1 MITML
6 IYYRGTQG
14 AAGSFVT
21 QMEAEGIA
29 GDIRREPGCVRYEY
43 FQPLSE
49 PGTILLLD
57 TWKDQAALDAHHA
70 SPMMKRL
77 AELRE
82 IFDLKMTAEKYVSV
96 DIGDDSKFI
105 RWGDKS

>member
-1 MITML
+1 MITMR

-14 AAGSFVT
+14 AAGSVVT
-21 QMEAEGIA
+21 QMEAEVIA

-43 FQPLSE
+43 FQPLDE

-57 TWKDQAALDAHHA
+57 TWKDQEALDAHHA

-77 AELRE
+77 AELRVR
-82 IFDLKMTAEKYVSV
+82 FDLKMTAEKYVSV
-96 DIGDDSKFI
+96 DLGEDSKYI
-105 RWGDKS
+105 KWE

>member
-43 FQPLSE
+43 FQPLNE

-82 IFDLKMTAEKYVSV
+82 IFDLKMTAEK
-96 DIGDDSKFI
+96 
-105 RWGDKS
+105 

>member
-43 FQPLSE
+43 FQPLDE

-57 TWKDQAALDAHHA
+57 TWKDQEALDAHHA

-77 AELRE
+77 AELRVR
-82 IFDLKMTAEKYVSV
+82 FDLKMTAEKYVSV
-96 DIGDDSKFI
+96 DLGEDSKYI
-105 RWGDKS
+105 KWE